1 MPPHSNTPSPG
12 ERFRSWDGK
21 CTGTTT
27 DATRRQEIEERIK
40 QRKPLR
46 SADKAYLRDELHV
59 TVLVRDGKDLL
70 A

>member
-1 MPPHSNTPSPG
+1 MPTHPLSPG

-21 CTGTTT
+21 CTGTST
-27 DATRRQEIEERIK
+27 DANRRTEIEERIK

-46 SADKAYLRDELHV
+46 KADIAYLRDELHV
-59 TVLVRDGKDLL
+59 TVLMRNGKDLL